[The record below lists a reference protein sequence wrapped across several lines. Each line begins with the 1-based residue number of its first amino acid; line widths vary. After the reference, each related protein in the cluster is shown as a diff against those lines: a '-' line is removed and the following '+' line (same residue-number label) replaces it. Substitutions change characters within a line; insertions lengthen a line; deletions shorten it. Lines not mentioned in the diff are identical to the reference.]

1 MRILVFGKNK
11 KPRSAPGKVTKSL
24 AIETYPIS
32 DLASMVP
39 SLQDGTLVYLDLEGL
54 GGPQREK
61 VLTMI
66 PDNPHLLF
74 GVVDPTGFVA
84 DVAALFHVGAVDYI
98 GRKMRGNRLNARR
111 VSQVLS
117 FADGAGVLEDE
128 GDGRDERDGAPSS
141 LQLPRPGAEGALS
154 DGWSRIVPGKEY
166 QFAILFVEVDGAE
179 EMKKKHEP
187 ENLAGAM
194 ESFRSFVERMA
205 TQHGGRTWMWSQFG
219 GLVLFPVKNAAG
231 ASLCGLRLFLSRIFY
246 DVEESILPGPHLV
259 PHGPFHGDHRVSRA
273 GHRGD
278 HFGKPERCLPPREAL
293 HPAGAIL
300 PHRWGHGDGPA
311 EAQGAVR
318 PRWHLRGQKDLPSQ
332 SAQAFVRM
340 IEIWTDGGC
349 HGNPGPGAWA
359 FVIREGATV
368 VERSGFDPETTNNR
382 MELTAVQEALREVV
396 VHEEWKG
403 QAIAISTD
411 SQYVQKGI
419 TEWIRVWTQN
429 SWRTSAKKPVKNVDL
444 WSSLA
449 ELSRNLPITWSW
461 VMGHAGNEM
470 NERCHSLVEQSIER
484 GLMF

>member
-61 VLTMI
+61 VLTVI

-128 GDGRDERDGAPSS
+128 RGGGDGRDGAPSS
-141 LQLPRPGAEGALS
+141 LQLPRPAAEGALS

-194 ESFRSFVERMA
+194 ESFRGFVERMA
-205 TQHGGRTWMWSQFG
+205 AQHGGRTWMWSQFG
-219 GLVLFPVKNAAG
+219 GLALFPVKNAAG

-246 DVEESILPGPHLV
+246 DVEESILPGHISFHMALSMGTTVYRERDTGEIISETLNAVFHLGKRYTRPGQFFLTAGAMETV
-259 PHGPFHGDHRVSRA
+259 PQKLKGLCVPVGTYEGRRIFR
-273 GHRGD
+273 
-278 HFGKPERCLPPREAL
+278 LNPPR
-293 HPAGAIL
+293 
-300 PHRWGHGDGPA
+300 
-311 EAQGAVR
+311 
-318 PRWHLRGQKDLPSQ
+318 PSY
-332 SAQAFVRM
+332 A
-340 IEIWTDGGC
+340 
-349 HGNPGPGAWA
+349 
-359 FVIREGATV
+359 
-368 VERSGFDPETTNNR
+368 
-382 MELTAVQEALREVV
+382 
-396 VHEEWKG
+396 
-403 QAIAISTD
+403 
-411 SQYVQKGI
+411 
-419 TEWIRVWTQN
+419 
-429 SWRTSAKKPVKNVDL
+429 
-444 WSSLA
+444 
-449 ELSRNLPITWSW
+449 
-461 VMGHAGNEM
+461 
-470 NERCHSLVEQSIER
+470 
-484 GLMF
+484 